1 MKSLILMV
9 ILSFGVASQSK
20 SVELSAQDINDIQAS
35 SKEWVKTY
43 NQNDW
48 KKLAALFTL
57 NATMMPPN
65 SIAIKGRQDIA
76 AWQEKNE
83 AGFRIAF
90 DIQEIEGR
98 NDIAYV
104 KGRSCLFIPDGTGGF
119 GIDVGKF
126 LEIRKKQ
133 ETGEWLIHT
142 DIFNSDAALGSDL
155 LDSCPFNTVQ

>member
-1 MKSLILMV
+1 MV
-9 ILSFGVASQSK
+9 ILSFGVALQSK

-35 SKEWVKTY
+35 SKEWVETY

-76 AWQEKNE
+76 AWQEQNE
-83 AGFRIAF
+83 NGFRIAF

-104 KGRSCLFIPDGTGGF
+104 EGRSCLFIPDGKGGF

-133 ETGEWLIHT
+133 ETGEWQIHT

-155 LDSCPFNTVQ
+155 LDSCPFNAVQ